1 MADVLDRHTH
11 SPLDSAAA
19 VAAAA
24 ARPRY
29 GRPRL
34 ILLIDDFHFCP
45 AVLFRHWRTRKGT
58 ELAPYAASSVNWQH
72 SSDRFHPRCCRPKRP
87 LGICIIGGE
96 ETKINS
102 PPPPPKKMKEAAA
115 VPSCTLGG

>member
-1 MADVLDRHTH
+1 MPAVAYRSMTKCSKMAPDCVASHCHYRAISITLVIKCSHLAFSLLNTADVVGRHTH

-24 ARPRY
+24 RPRY
-29 GRPRL
+29 GRLRL

-58 ELAPYAASSVNWQH
+58 ELAPYAAAC
-72 SSDRFHPRCCRPKRP
+72 PR
-87 LGICIIGGE
+87 
-96 ETKINS
+96 
-102 PPPPPKKMKEAAA
+102 
-115 VPSCTLGG
+115 